1 MNGGDE
7 IRVFAMDDDEK
18 WARAS
23 WVKLKLSF
31 SLQREM
37 VENEFSNYPYFN
49 FNVNFLFLFFWGE
62 KDELLYYK

>member
-1 MNGGDE
+1 M
-7 IRVFAMDDDEK
+7 
-18 WARAS
+18 
-23 WVKLKLSF
+23 KLKLSF

-49 FNVNFLFLFFWGE
+49 FNVIFFFFFGE